1 MQEVNQNNL
10 DINLQH
16 KSREFGKDI
25 TNAFIGIK
33 GNFDQNIINKS
44 QINTKQAKLADFKN
58 FVSDKQQVF
67 PIKKNSQITQS
78 SLGLNPLNKST
89 NSINSFNTSKFNCNA
104 QKQSFVMQN
113 LKKNIRK
120 QSSISTL
127 NQSILQTENNYHTLN
142 CQMDVDMLVTL
153 EKENLQHTERINTES
168 ELRNNFFDK
177 PKQSFTDSFYTN
189 PFFLNKVDEETRRK
203 IEQEREN
210 LKKCPEYIDQIFDY
224 LKEFETENPNFYP
237 STNYMKNNQFDI
249 NEKMRAILLD
259 WLVEVHLKFKLLPET
274 LFITINIIDRY
285 LEKRTIQRT
294 KLQLVGITSMFIACK
309 YEEIYAPEVKDFV
322 FITDKAYTNKEV
334 LEMESDILSALEFN
348 LTMPSSFRFIEIY
361 QYYLNYDPL
370 VFSFIFYLLDLTI
383 VDYRMIKYK
392 ASLIGA
398 AVCYVSSK
406 LLHKENV
413 LKNSKIDSDTER
425 LYELSGY
432 SEEEIKICAKDIC
445 LIYDYSDKTGL
456 TAIKKK
462 YSLPKYNEVA
472 KIKFGNN
479 K

>member
-1 MQEVNQNNL
+1 M
-10 DINLQH
+10 
-16 KSREFGKDI
+16 KY
-25 TNAFIGIK
+25 
-33 GNFDQNIINKS
+33 
-44 QINTKQAKLADFKN
+44 
-58 FVSDKQQVF
+58 
-67 PIKKNSQITQS
+67 
-78 SLGLNPLNKST
+78 
-89 NSINSFNTSKFNCNA
+89 
-104 QKQSFVMQN
+104 
-113 LKKNIRK
+113 
-120 QSSISTL
+120 
-127 NQSILQTENNYHTLN
+127 NQS
-142 CQMDVDMLVTL
+142 
-153 EKENLQHTERINTES
+153 
-168 ELRNNFFDK
+168 
-177 PKQSFTDSFYTN
+177 
-189 PFFLNKVDEETRRK
+189 
-203 IEQEREN
+203 
-210 LKKCPEYIDQIFDY
+210 
-224 LKEFETENPNFYP
+224 
-237 STNYMKNNQFDI
+237 DI

-322 FITDKAYTNKEV
+322 FITDKAYSNKEV

-361 QYYLNYDPL
+361 HYYLNYDPL
-370 VFSFIFYLLDLTI
+370 VLSFIFYLLDLTV

-392 ASLIGA
+392 SSLVGA

-413 LKNSKIDSDTER
+413 LKNSNIDSDTER

-462 YSLPKYNEVA
+462 YSLPKFSEVA
-472 KIKFGNN
+472 KIKFGGN